1 MLSACG
7 LHEKFSQAER
17 YEIMKKLLSVFLSL
31 LMIFSLSSFSVC
43 AEPAEMELSAKS
55 AILIEPET
63 GKILFEKASHDR
75 LPPAS
80 VTKIMTMLLVLEAL
94 DNGQF
99 TLDDMVSTSSLAA
112 SMGGSQVFLEE
123 NEQMSVNDMLK
134 AVAVASGNDAAV
146 ALAEFTAGSHEGF
159 VSKMN
164 ERAKELGMNDTTF
177 VNCNGLDDENHLTS
191 AFDISQMSKELIK
204 HPKIFDY
211 TTVWMDSLRN
221 GEFGLVNTNK
231 LIRFYDG
238 ATGLK
243 TGSTSV
249 AGFCISASAKR
260 DNMNLI
266 AVIMGAPTS
275 KERFADATK
284 LLNYGFSNYAI
295 SNSLVSEEELPDI
308 SVKKGKENSAKIG
321 LSDDFKMLLE
331 KSKIGKIEKNITLPE
346 FINAPVNEN
355 QKLGEVEFFIDGESI
370 GKSDIVSKATVKSL
384 GFLGMLRRL
393 SSHFFFGI

>member
-243 TGSTSV
+243 TG
-249 AGFCISASAKR
+249 
-260 DNMNLI
+260 
-266 AVIMGAPTS
+266 
-275 KERFADATK
+275 ATK

-308 SVKKGKENSAKIG
+308 SVKKGKENTAKIG